1 MIKAPIVLVVLWMNG
16 LATMWPMFT
25 EEQCKAI
32 SSFTNRH
39 VDVSVSMCMEA
50 DKALKFWRNLL
61 ELSKKNN
68 TTGS

>member
-39 VDVSVSMCMEA
+39 IDISISMCMDA
-50 DKALKFWRNLL
+50 DKAEEFWRSLIQRNR
-61 ELSKKNN
+61 NN
-68 TTGS
+68 STTGS

>member
-25 EEQCKAI
+25 EDQCKAI

-39 VDVSVSMCMEA
+39 IDVSVAMCMDA
-50 DKALKFWRNLL
+50 DKAEKFWQGLL
-61 ELSKKNN
+61 ERSRKNN

>member
-1 MIKAPIVLVVLWMNG
+1 MITAPVVLVVLWMNG

-32 SSFTNRH
+32 GSFTDRH
-39 VDVSVSMCMEA
+39 EDVSLAICMDT
-50 DKALKFWRNLL
+50 DKAKKFWQDLL
-61 ELSKKNN
+61 ERSKKNN